1 MNNEQV
7 RQNWVKQ
14 KLESLPKDIK
24 ILDAGAGEQQYKGY
38 CKHLKYVSQDFA
50 QYVPTQLNNGLQ
62 MPSWDYGKLDIISDI
77 TSIPQPNESFD
88 AILCTEV
95 FEHIPHP
102 ILAINEFSR
111 LLKSGGTLLLTAP
124 FCSMTHF
131 APYHYYSGFNRFFYE
146 KHFADNQLEIISI
159 EYNGN
164 YFDYVEQEI
173 ARTPYI
179 SVEYTNT
186 KINFIEKIA
195 LKIVS
200 KMLRRFSQKKNNSAE
215 LLNFGLHIVAKKI

>member
-7 RQNWVKQ
+7 RRNWVKL

-24 ILDAGAGEQQYKGY
+24 ILDAGAGEQQYKDF

-50 QYVPTQLNNGLQ
+50 QYVPTELNNGLQ

-95 FEHIPHP
+95 FEHIPNP
-102 ILAINEFSR
+102 ILAISEFAR

-146 KHFADNQLEIISI
+146 KYFADNQLEIESI
-159 EYNGN
+159 DYNGN
-164 YFDYVEQEI
+164 YFDYVEQEV
-173 ARTPYI
+173 ARAPYI
-179 SVEYTNT
+179 GVEYANT
-186 KINFIEKIA
+186 KINFVEKLA
-195 LKIVS
+195 LRIVS
-200 KMLRRFSQKKNNSAE
+200 KMLRRFSQKNNNSSE
-215 LLNFGLHIVAKKI
+215 LLNFGLHIVARKR